1 MGRNKKR
8 GGSGQGLQSSACV
21 RALLEQGGGI
31 RYVRRNGAHSV
42 SDRVGK
48 EWWERS
54 RDIDDKHLRYSCFYA
69 FGIWSRQ
76 NSEDRMAYIV
86 KLFMTPWIVFG
97 IQAVYIRLFS

>member
-1 MGRNKKR
+1 M
-8 GGSGQGLQSSACV
+8 L
-21 RALLEQGGGI
+21 

-54 RDIDDKHLRYSCFYA
+54 GDIDDKHLRYSCLYA
-69 FGIWSRQ
+69 FWIWSRQ

-86 KLFMTPWIVFG
+86 KLFMTPRIVSG
-97 IQAVYIRLFS
+97 IQAAYILLFS